1 MTTVPLEQ
9 AERLEEPA
17 AMAVLS
23 AIGSPIVVIDKECRI
38 IFVNHA
44 AEDFL
49 GCSFDHLHGLR
60 LADVV
65 GFDTPLMALVEQA
78 HTRGSVVVNHAAEL
92 HICGSNR
99 QAMLQASPIDDG
111 SQAIVVLISET
122 GLAGRLDGQVGRSGL
137 AKSIGA
143 MSAMLAHEIKNP
155 LAAIRGAAQLVE
167 PSLKVDDQT
176 LTKLIRDECDRVC
189 NLVDRMDTM
198 AGLTLARDAVNIH
211 AVLDRVLQLAR
222 SGFAPDVVFST
233 EYDPSL
239 PAAFGDRDQLVQV
252 FLNLVKNAAAV
263 LPDQGGRVVI
273 STRYRHDVRVNSHEG
288 MDIPLEV
295 SICDNGSGIPGDIQA
310 HIFDPFVTTRAGG
323 TGLGLALVA
332 KVVAEHGGSVEFTS
346 DHAGTDF
353 RVRLPVVAER
363 QQRLQSDVR

>member
-1 MTTVPLEQ
+1 MTTVPLERSEQ
-9 AERLEEPA
+9 VPEADA
-17 AMAVLS
+17 TAVLS
-23 AIGSPIVVIDKECRI
+23 AIGSPVVVINNERRI
-38 IFVNHA
+38 GFINQA
-44 AEDFL
+44 GEDFL
-49 GCSFDHLHGLR
+49 GSSFDHLRGLL

-65 GFDTPLMALVEQA
+65 GFDSPLTALVEQA
-78 HTRGSVVVNHAAEL
+78 RARGSVVVDRSAEL
-92 HICGSNR
+92 DLGGARR

-111 SQAIVVLISET
+111 SETIVVLISDT
-122 GLAGRLDGQVGRSGL
+122 GLAGRLDGHAGTSGL

-155 LAAIRGAAQLVE
+155 LAAIRGAAQLLE
-167 PSLKVDDQT
+167 PGLKVDDRA

-189 NLVDRMDTM
+189 NLVDRMDTT
-198 AGLTLARDAVNIH
+198 AGLTLVREPVNIH
-211 AVLDRVLQLAR
+211 AVLDQVLQLAR
-222 SGFAPDVVFST
+222 SGFAPDVAFST

-273 STRYRHDVRVNSHEG
+273 STRYRHDVRVNSRDR

-295 SICDNGSGIPGDIQA
+295 SIRDNGSGIPVDIRA
-310 HIFDPFVTTRAGG
+310 HIFDPFVTTRVGG

-332 KVVAEHGGSVEFTS
+332 KVVAEHGGSVDFTS
-346 DHAGTDF
+346 DQVGTDF

-363 QQRLQSDVR
+363 QWRQENGV